1 MPQQREFINSDDAGQ
16 DLAVLT
22 SARNHH
28 QQEGIVVSTPAGWY
42 PQPDGQ
48 QRYWDGQQ
56 WTENF
61 APGAAPVGPPAT
73 GGEPARPAF
82 KNEHVSPVSEQLT
95 PAPQSVGAPA
105 VVKGSNG
112 LAVAGFVL
120 ALLGALTSFIPV
132 VNIGGDL
139 LALLGL
145 IFGIVGLV
153 KSGSKGAGKGLSIA
167 AIILAVAAFAI
178 SIVVNMTTVA
188 AVDTAIKNIDTGQGE
203 PAQVSGKIGQP
214 VKDGSF
220 TFVVHSVKCGLT
232 TSGGSLPSEPQGE
245 FCAVNLTVTNH
256 GNKAQPFSALE
267 VKGFIGA
274 SKYEADPGASVL
286 ANPST
291 DTFLNSIN
299 PGNSIK
305 AIVLF
310 DVPAGTQL
318 DTVELHDSLFS
329 AGTSVSVK

>member
-1 MPQQREFINSDDAGQ
+1 
-16 DLAVLT
+16 
-22 SARNHH
+22 
-28 QQEGIVVSTPAGWY
+28 VSTPAGWY

-61 APGAAPVGPPAT
+61 APGAAPVTTPAT
-73 GGEPARPAF
+73 GGEPNRPAF
-82 KNEHVSPVSEQLT
+82 ENQQVSPMSEQLV

-112 LAVAGFVL
+112 PAVAGFVL

-139 LALLGL
+139 LAALGL
-145 IFGIVGLV
+145 IFGIIGLV
-153 KSGSKGAGKGLSIA
+153 KSGSRGAGKGLSIA

-178 SIVVNMTTVA
+178 SVVVNMTTVA
-188 AVDTAIKNIDTGQGE
+188 ALNTAVKSIDTRQSA
-203 PAQVSGKIGQP
+203 PAQVTGKIGQP

-232 TSGGSLPSEPQGE
+232 TSGGSLPSKPQGE
-245 FCAVNLTVTNH
+245 FCAINLTVNNH
-256 GNKAQPFSALE
+256 GNAAQPFSALE

-274 SKYEADPGASVL
+274 SKYEADPGASL
-286 ANPST
+286 MANPST
-291 DTFLNSIN
+291 DVFLNSIN
-299 PGNSIK
+299 PGNSIN
-305 AIVLF
+305 AVVLV
-310 DVPAGTQL
+310 DVPVGGQL

-329 AGTSVSVK
+329 TGTSVAVK